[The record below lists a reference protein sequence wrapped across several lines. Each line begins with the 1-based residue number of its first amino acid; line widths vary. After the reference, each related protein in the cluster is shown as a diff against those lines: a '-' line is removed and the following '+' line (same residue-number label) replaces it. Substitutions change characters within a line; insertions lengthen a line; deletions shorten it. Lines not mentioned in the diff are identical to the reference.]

1 LKCYKAEVSYKNAA
15 KQNDCFD
22 RKYVPRR
29 YIMKNILIVDD
40 SALMRRT
47 ISDIINSDEELHNE
61 KYAANGED
69 ALKIL
74 ENGGKFDAIVLDIN
88 MPKMNGIEFL
98 RELNRKGRKER
109 VVIVSTIAREGAK
122 ETIQALELGAFD
134 FITKPDSLSEA
145 KGPSFGQRLI
155 EMLYAAIGL
164 RTSEASNED
173 VKRRLRPAVTK
184 PGSLAGA
191 GNQGTVAARKP
202 LDSGARVCPG
212 GVSDRTNHSKTPA
225 GKGARKLVALA
236 CSTGGPKALQY
247 VVPFLPANLDAPVL
261 IVQHMPEGFTSS
273 LSKRLDELSKITV
286 KEAADGDV
294 LKKGIVYIAKGGSQM
309 RLAEKS
315 RSEHVIT
322 VRKEAARNG
331 LKPCADI
338 MYESL
343 METSFDEITCV
354 VMTGMGA
361 DGTQGIL
368 QLEKTNKVY
377 VIGQDAESCTV
388 YGMPKAIAETGAVDE
403 VVTLKDIADAITK
416 HVGVL

>member
-1 LKCYKAEVSYKNAA
+1 
-15 KQNDCFD
+15 
-22 RKYVPRR
+22 
-29 YIMKNILIVDD
+29 MKNILIVDD

-47 ISDIINSDEELHNE
+47 MSDIINADEELHND
-61 KYAANGED
+61 KYAVNGED
-69 ALKIL
+69 ALRIL
-74 ENGGKFDAIVLDIN
+74 EAGGKFDAIVLDIN

-145 KGPSFGQRLI
+145 KGPSFGQRLV

-173 VKRRLRPAVTK
+173 VKKRLRAAASVKKAGSITGTASLGTGITGKKPA
-184 PGSLAGA
+184 
-191 GNQGTVAARKP
+191 
-202 LDSGARVCPG
+202 DSGVRVGPG
-212 GVSDRTNHSKTPA
+212 GVSDRTNHSKAPA
-225 GKGARKLVALA
+225 GKNAKKLVALA

-273 LSKRLDELSKITV
+273 LSKRLDELSKISV
-286 KEAADGDV
+286 KEAADGDI
-294 LKKGIVYIAKGGSQM
+294 LKKGTVYIAKGGSQM

-315 RSEHVIT
+315 RKEHVVT

-388 YGMPKAIAETGAVDE
+388 YGMPKAIADTGAVDE
-403 VVTLKDIADAITK
+403 VVTLKGIADAITK

>member
-1 LKCYKAEVSYKNAA
+1 
-15 KQNDCFD
+15 
-22 RKYVPRR
+22 
-29 YIMKNILIVDD
+29 MKNILIVDD

-47 ISDIINSDEELHNE
+47 MSDIINSDEELHND
-61 KYAANGED
+61 KYAVNGED
-69 ALKIL
+69 ALRIL
-74 ENGGKFDAIVLDIN
+74 EAGGKFDAIVLDIN

-98 RELNRKGRKER
+98 RALNRKGRKER

-164 RTSEASNED
+164 RTSETSNED
-173 VKRRLRPAVTK
+173 VKKKLRPASQ
-184 PGSLAGA
+184 PGSLTSTAG
-191 GNQGTVAARKP
+191 QGTVMARKP
-202 LDSGARVCPG
+202 LDSGTRVCPG
-212 GVSDRTNHSKTPA
+212 GISDRSNHSKAPA
-225 GKGARKLVALA
+225 GKGTRKLVALA

-286 KEAADGDV
+286 KEASDGDV
-294 LKKGIVYIAKGGSQM
+294 LKKGVVYIAKGGSQM

-315 RSEHVIT
+315 RSEHVVT

-403 VVTLKDIADAITK
+403 VVTLKGIADAITK

>member
-1 LKCYKAEVSYKNAA
+1 
-15 KQNDCFD
+15 
-22 RKYVPRR
+22 
-29 YIMKNILIVDD
+29 MKNILIVDD

-47 ISDIINSDEELHNE
+47 MSDIINADEELHND
-61 KYAANGED
+61 KYAVNGED
-69 ALKIL
+69 ALRIL
-74 ENGGKFDAIVLDIN
+74 EAGDKFDAIVLDIN

-145 KGPSFGQRLI
+145 KGPSFGQRLV

-164 RTSEASNED
+164 RTSETSNED
-173 VKRRLRPAVTK
+173 VKKRLRTSVTR
-184 PGSLAGA
+184 PGSLTNTGSF
-191 GNQGTVAARKP
+191 GTGTPAKKP
-202 LDSGARVCPG
+202 ADNSMRVGPG
-212 GVSDRTNHSKTPA
+212 GVSDRTNHSKVPA
-225 GKGARKLVALA
+225 GRNAKKLVALA

-273 LSKRLDELSKITV
+273 LSKRLDELSKINV

-294 LKKGIVYIAKGGSQM
+294 LKKGTVYIAKGGSQM
-309 RLAEKS
+309 RLTEKN
-315 RSEHVIT
+315 RKEHIVT

-388 YGMPKAIAETGAVDE
+388 YGMPKALADTGAVDE
-403 VVTLKDIADAITK
+403 VVTLKGIADAITK

>member
-1 LKCYKAEVSYKNAA
+1 
-15 KQNDCFD
+15 
-22 RKYVPRR
+22 
-29 YIMKNILIVDD
+29 MKNILIVDD

-191 GNQGTVAARKP
+191 GSQGTVAARKP

-286 KEAADGDV
+286 KEASDGDV

>member
-1 LKCYKAEVSYKNAA
+1 
-15 KQNDCFD
+15 
-22 RKYVPRR
+22 
-29 YIMKNILIVDD
+29 
-40 SALMRRT
+40 MR
-47 ISDIINSDEELHNE
+47 
-61 KYAANGED
+61 A
-69 ALKIL
+69 
-74 ENGGKFDAIVLDIN
+74 
-88 MPKMNGIEFL
+88 
-98 RELNRKGRKER
+98 LNRKGRKER

-145 KGPSFGQRLI
+145 KGPSFGQRLV

-173 VKRRLRPAVTK
+173 VKKKLRPASK
-184 PGSLAGA
+184 PGSLTSTASQ
-191 GNQGTVAARKP
+191 GNVMARKT
-202 LDSGARVCPG
+202 LDSGTRVCPG
-212 GVSDRTNHSKTPA
+212 GVSDRTNHSKAPA
-225 GKGARKLVALA
+225 GKGTRKLVALA

-286 KEAADGDV
+286 KEASDGDV
-294 LKKGIVYIAKGGSQM
+294 LKKGVVYIAKGGSQM

-315 RSEHVIT
+315 RSEHVVT

-403 VVTLKDIADAITK
+403 VVTLKGIADAITK